1 MKIVLVLVL
10 ILSGTC
16 IYAQTTLQSSKG
28 KALINGTVVNDK
40 NIPIENEEVVFLSI
54 KNKKSYT
61 GISDKSG
68 KFQISVPVG
77 DKYKVQYQSITTT
90 EDYKEIDIPNAEGVT
105 VDFKLE
111 ITPET
116 IITLKNV
123 FFESAKSALKPESF
137 VELDKLYKFMSLKK
151 TVVIEIS
158 GHTDN
163 VGNKDSNQK
172 LSEDRANSVKNYL
185 VKKGIAAARIEIKG
199 YGDSLPVADNSSE
212 EGRKLNRR
220 TVVKILKQ

>member
-1 MKIVLVLVL
+1 
-10 ILSGTC
+10 
-16 IYAQTTLQSSKG
+16 
-28 KALINGTVVNDK
+28 
-40 NIPIENEEVVFLSI
+40 
-54 KNKKSYT
+54 
-61 GISDKSG
+61 
-68 KFQISVPVG
+68 
-77 DKYKVQYQSITTT
+77 
-90 EDYKEIDIPNAEGVT
+90 